1 MRGAAAAPQPAPAPT
16 STLQPASQCIPIQ
29 SNYYMRNGGN
39 DNANITAHGSD
50 GCNSTSNSP
59 VACYESFTPSAT
71 HLMDLSGPV
80 SEQHRNLLQ
89 SDYPHQV
96 SVGYSLPHIVYKNSE
111 NSRYHHHDVYS
122 PGGCGAEEMVAP
134 GSVHSIQSQSYHPV
148 DGVPVVEYK
157 AEVIEYKPEVI
168 DYKPEGD
175 MIDHIPRYC
184 KQTPELGH
192 VTEPSSSTRSYG
204 AADGRP
210 AVRKKR
216 KLSGTSNNESE
227 GEITTAASSTRIK
240 IRRKNGQ
247 SDEETQNQRAMAN
260 VRERQRTQSLNEA
273 FAALRRIIPTLPSD
287 KLSKIQTLK
296 LAARYIDFLFH
307 VLKCSSDRNE
317 SNENIAKGCCKL
329 TIPTAHYL
337 ERRSRIVSVG
347 TSSVERF
354 SFSLNF
360 YLWES
365 KNVSYK
371 SQFAKTNS
379 SKRLDHFIE
388 LK

>member
-16 STLQPASQCIPIQ
+16 PMPILQQASQCIPIQ
-29 SNYYMRNGGN
+29 TNYYMLRNGGN
-39 DNANITAHGSD
+39 DNASIAAHGSD
-50 GCNSTSNSP
+50 GCNSASNSP

-71 HLMDLSGPV
+71 HLMDLSGPAP
-80 SEQHRNLLQ
+80 EQHRNLLP
-89 SDYPHQV
+89 SNYHHQV
-96 SVGYSLPHIVYKNSE
+96 PAGYSLSHIVYKNPE
-111 NSRYHHHDVYS
+111 DSRYHHHHDVYS

-134 GSVHSIQSQSYHPV
+134 GSVQSIQGQSYHPV
-148 DGVPVVEYK
+148 DGVPVMEYK
-157 AEVIEYKPEVI
+157 AEIEFKPEM
-168 DYKPEGD
+168 D
-175 MIDHIPRYC
+175 MVDHVQRYC

-192 VTEPSSSTRSYG
+192 VTEPSSSSTRNYG
-204 AADGRP
+204 VADGRP

-227 GEITTAASSTRIK
+227 GETMTATSSTRTK

-307 VLKCSSDRNE
+307 VLRYSADNSE
-317 SNENIAKGCCKL
+317 STENIAKGYCKL
-329 TIPTAHYL
+329 TVPTAHYL

-347 TSSVERF
+347 TSSVER
-354 SFSLNF
+354 
-360 YLWES
+360 
-365 KNVSYK
+365 
-371 SQFAKTNS
+371 
-379 SKRLDHFIE
+379 R
-388 LK
+388 

>member
-16 STLQPASQCIPIQ
+16 PTLQQASQCIPIQ
-29 SNYYMRNGGN
+29 SNYYALRNGGN
-39 DNANITAHGSD
+39 DNASIAGHGSD
-50 GCNSTSNSP
+50 GCNSASNSP
-59 VACYESFTPSAT
+59 VTYESFTPSAT

-80 SEQHRNLLQ
+80 VSEQHRSNLLP
-89 SDYPHQV
+89 SDFHHQITA
-96 SVGYSLPHIVYKNSE
+96 GYGLQHVYKNLE
-111 NSRYHHHDVYS
+111 DTRYHHHNVYS

-134 GSVHSIQSQSYHPV
+134 GSVQSIQGQSYHPV

-168 DYKPEGD
+168 DYKPEEG
-175 MIDHIPRYC
+175 MVDHVPRYC

-204 AADGRP
+204 AANGRP

-227 GEITTAASSTRIK
+227 GETTMAATSTRTK

-307 VLKCSSDRNE
+307 VLKYSTDNSENA
-317 SNENIAKGCCKL
+317 ENIG
-329 TIPTAHYL
+329 
-337 ERRSRIVSVG
+337 
-347 TSSVERF
+347 
-354 SFSLNF
+354 NF
-360 YLWES
+360 E
-365 KNVSYK
+365 
-371 SQFAKTNS
+371 
-379 SKRLDHFIE
+379 H
-388 LK
+388 

>member
-16 STLQPASQCIPIQ
+16 PTLQQASQCIPVQ
-29 SNYYMRNGGN
+29 PNYYMLRNGN
-39 DNANITAHGSD
+39 DNANIAAQGSD
-50 GCNSTSNSP
+50 GCNSASNSP

-71 HLMDLSGPV
+71 HLMDLSGPAP
-80 SEQHRNLLQ
+80 EQHRNILP
-89 SDYPHQV
+89 SDYHHHHHQV
-96 SVGYSLPHIVYKNSE
+96 TAGYSLPHIVYKNPE
-111 NSRYHHHDVYS
+111 DSRYHHHDMYS
-122 PGGCGAEEMVAP
+122 PGGCGAEEIVAP
-134 GSVHSIQSQSYHPV
+134 GSVQSIHGQSYHPV
-148 DGVPVVEYK
+148 DGIPVVEYK

-168 DYKPEGD
+168 DYKPNGG
-175 MIDHIPRYC
+175 MVDHVPRYC

-192 VTEPSSSTRSYG
+192 SVTVTEPSSSTRSYG

-227 GEITTAASSTRIK
+227 GEITTAASTTRTK

-260 VRERQRTQSLNEA
+260 VRERQRTQSLNDA

-307 VLKCSSDRNE
+307 VLKCSTDNSE
-317 SNENIAKGCCKL
+317 SAENIG
-329 TIPTAHYL
+329 
-337 ERRSRIVSVG
+337 
-347 TSSVERF
+347 
-354 SFSLNF
+354 NF
-360 YLWES
+360 EIS
-365 KNVSYK
+365 
-371 SQFAKTNS
+371 
-379 SKRLDHFIE
+379 I
-388 LK
+388 